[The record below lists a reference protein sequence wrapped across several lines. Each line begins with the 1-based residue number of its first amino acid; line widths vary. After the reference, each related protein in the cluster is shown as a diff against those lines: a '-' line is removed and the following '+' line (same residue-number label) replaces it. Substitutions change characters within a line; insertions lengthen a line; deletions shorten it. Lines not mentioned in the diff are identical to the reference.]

1 MRHGIDNP
9 SEEYLAMYA
18 KDGEIPFC
26 SAELIMKAVAEI
38 EKMIKENIYV
48 TKSLWYKED
57 KVYKS
62 FYDKMIKKEKPSK
75 QRKSKF

>member
-1 MRHGIDNP
+1 
-9 SEEYLAMYA
+9 MYA